1 MTSRKEHS
9 LYLLATALVL
19 IAVGG
24 VLGLTLPICLGL
36 VLAALVV
43 RYRKEPAA
51 WEYLCFIA
59 LALVVVG
66 WDVATDSKTSPLL
79 SAIPLML
86 SYVFD
91 YLDERR
97 QKHSVTADVIGSRED
112 QSRSDP

>member
-1 MTSRKEHS
+1 MTTRNQRR
-9 LYLLATALVL
+9 LFFLAAALLL
-19 IAVGG
+19 IAAG
-24 VLGLTLPICLGL
+24 VALGLTLSICLGL
-36 VLAALVV
+36 VLAGLVV

-51 WEYLCFIA
+51 WEYFCFVA
-59 LALVVVG
+59 LALAAVA

-91 YLDERR
+91 YLDEWR
-97 QKHSVTADVIGSRED
+97 QKRAVAAEATVSRED